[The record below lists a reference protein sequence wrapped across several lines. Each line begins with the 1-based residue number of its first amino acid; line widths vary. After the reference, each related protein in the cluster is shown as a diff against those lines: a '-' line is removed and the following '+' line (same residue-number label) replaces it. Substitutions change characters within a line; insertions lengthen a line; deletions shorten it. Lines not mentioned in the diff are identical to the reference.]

1 MKKMNV
7 AERIKLVLEPKRNG
21 INARLFVTREDG
33 ITVYDSIQN
42 KTTTSVAALVSGVWQ
57 ASEALMGLVNQ
68 NNNVMEFRLGF
79 DTSSEGIYLFPFE
92 LEGKRYFLGAIYQD
106 CVNPGQLKRKIS
118 MIKEEMDTLFAMIPT
133 ATKPKNKNN
142 KTSEGRE
149 GYLFNEISDDEID
162 RLFGVRGI

>member
-7 AERIKLVLEPKRNG
+7 AERIKLVLEPKKNG

-33 ITVYDSIQN
+33 ITVYDSVQN
-42 KTTTSVAALVSGVWQ
+42 QTTTSVAALVSGVWQ
-57 ASEALMGLVNQ
+57 ASEALMGLVRQ

-106 CVNPGQLKRKIS
+106 CLNPGQLKRKVS
-118 MIKEEMDTLFAMIPT
+118 MIKEEMDSLFALIPT
-133 ATKPKNKNN
+133 TKPVNKNN
-142 KTSEGRE
+142 KTSLGRD
-149 GYLFNEISDDEID
+149 GYLFNEISDEEID